1 MVMMLGESLTYAPL
15 GLITTLEQDRM
26 DVLPEALHYF
36 FQGIT
41 SFQHRNHQEA
51 LEAFE
56 KALQYKED
64 FAEAWYDKALALG
77 HLEVWPESQWPGFT
91 LRQADV
97 LQSYIAL

>member
-64 FAEAWYDKALALG
+64 FHRGLAWQGRGLVAAREASRGAGRL
-77 HLEVWPESQWPGFT
+77 
-91 LRQADV
+91 
-97 LQSYIAL
+97 

>member
-1 MVMMLGESLTYAPL
+1 MVMVLGESLTYAPL

-56 KALQYKED
+56 RALQYKED
-64 FAEAWYDKALALG
+64 FTRGVVRQGFGVGA
-77 HLEVWPESQWPGFT
+77 PRESPGST
-91 LRQADV
+91 RGL
-97 LQSYIAL
+97 